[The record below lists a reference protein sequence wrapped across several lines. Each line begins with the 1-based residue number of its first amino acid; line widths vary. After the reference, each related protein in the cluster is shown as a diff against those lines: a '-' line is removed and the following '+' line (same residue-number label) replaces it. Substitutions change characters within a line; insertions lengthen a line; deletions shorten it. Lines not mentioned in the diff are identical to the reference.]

1 MHARPSPAEP
11 AGSEPVGV
19 ACHAV
24 VEARLSEIPRLRD
37 LPAPATAAALPPR
50 FLRHADEQTVVGMR
64 AVLAAIAAHP
74 LPRPSFAGYG
84 VVAAPCRAGRFTAA
98 QSLAMLRVGGGV
110 TVTPH
115 VVPQC
120 SLHSLAGAVSVAL
133 GMHGPNIGAGGG
145 RHALAEGL
153 VAALALLAPAASAH
167 AVVPGIWFVATSW
180 DDEPALDPAGR
191 PAGTAAAPAAPPAA
205 AAEDPLCRGLAVAL
219 VASAGAATLPP
230 LALVVHPA
238 PRGQTAPHA
247 DGGPRATT
255 PAAGGSTTDAA
266 AFTAG
271 ADIRGLARALTGG
284 DAGGWS
290 LRCPWGDEIRL
301 AATAARDAA
310 EPRGRREAA

>member
-11 AGSEPVGV
+11 AGSEPVGI

-24 VEARLSEIPRLRD
+24 VEARLSEMPRLRD
-37 LPAPATAAALPPR
+37 LPVPESAPALPPR

-64 AVLAAIAAHP
+64 AVLVAIASHP

-98 QSLAMLRVGGGV
+98 QSLAMLREGGGV

-145 RHALAEGL
+145 RHSLSEGL
-153 VAALALLAPAASAH
+153 VAALALLAPAASAG
-167 AVVPGIWFVATSW
+167 AEVPGIWFVATSW
-180 DDEPALDPAGR
+180 DDEPALDHAGR
-191 PAGTAAAPAAPPAA
+191 PAGTGVV
-205 AAEDPLCRGLAVAL
+205 DPLCRGLAVAL
-219 VASAGAATLPP
+219 VAAAGAATLPP
-230 LALVVHPA
+230 FTIAVHPA
-238 PRGQTAPHA
+238 PPGPGPHHDHA
-247 DGGPRATT
+247 APRAARVAGVDDAT
-255 PAAGGSTTDAA
+255 AAE

-271 ADIRGLARALTGG
+271 ADIRGLARLL
-284 DAGGWS
+284 AGAAAGWS

-301 AATAARDAA
+301 ESTAARGAVAA
-310 EPRGRREAA
+310 PVRREAA